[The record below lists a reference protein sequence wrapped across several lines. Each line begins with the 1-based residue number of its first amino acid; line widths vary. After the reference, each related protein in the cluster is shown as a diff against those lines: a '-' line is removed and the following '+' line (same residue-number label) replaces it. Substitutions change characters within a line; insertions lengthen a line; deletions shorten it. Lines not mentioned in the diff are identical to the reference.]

1 MKEPRPLRRV
11 ATPATRLIAICGKCG
26 RKLGGGFDSDGK
38 RPLAKALRRRV
49 PGANGKRAVLRI
61 VETKCLDICP
71 KGAVVVL
78 DSADPGVTMIVPAG
92 MPVADVAVELGLTV
106 LPRDRD

>member
-1 MKEPRPLRRV
+1 MASDRPLRRV
-11 ATPATRLIAICGKCG
+11 ASPATRLIAICGKCG
-26 RKLGGGFDSDGK
+26 RNLGGGFDDDGK
-38 RPLAKALRRRV
+38 RPLAKTLRRRV
-49 PGANGKRAVLRI
+49 PGAKGKRATLRI

-92 MPVADVAVELGLTV
+92 MPVAEVAGELGLGV
-106 LPRDRD
+106 LPRA